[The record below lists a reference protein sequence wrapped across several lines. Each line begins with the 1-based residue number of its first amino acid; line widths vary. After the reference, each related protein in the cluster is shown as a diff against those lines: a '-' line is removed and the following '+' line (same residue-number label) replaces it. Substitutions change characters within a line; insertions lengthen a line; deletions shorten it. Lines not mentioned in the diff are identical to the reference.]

1 MEYYPVLDDYG
12 KDADIIGY
20 AETREEAK
28 AIAEY
33 ALREAGNDDEAI
45 EQLKSEG
52 VLTYNFRSGSE
63 RNKIYNN
70 INENELKNGFFDNA

>member
-12 KDADIIGY
+12 KDADVIGY
-20 AETREEAK
+20 AESTK
-28 AIAEY
+28 DAELVAEH
-33 ALREAGNDDEAI
+33 ALREAGYDDEI
-45 EQLKSEG
+45 ISQLKSEG
-52 VLTYNFRSGSE
+52 VLTYNFRPGSE